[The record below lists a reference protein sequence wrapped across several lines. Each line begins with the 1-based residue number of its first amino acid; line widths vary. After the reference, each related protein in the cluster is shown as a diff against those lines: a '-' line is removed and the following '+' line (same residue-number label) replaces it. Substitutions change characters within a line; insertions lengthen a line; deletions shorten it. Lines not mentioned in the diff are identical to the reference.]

1 MVDQLLRQLGDLAL
15 GSVPTMII
23 FVLLVIAY
31 RFMLYGPLMRILAER
46 RERTIGAVE
55 KAHAAIAAADAKSQE
70 YEAKLRAARAEI
82 FHRREQ
88 RLQQWNTQRDN
99 ALATAREAA
108 QERVIAARHGI
119 EAEAEAARQQVEASV
134 AQLAERIVRAVLPT
148 ELASAEGV
156 R

>member
-15 GSVPTMII
+15 GSVPTII
-23 FVLLVIAY
+23 LFVLLVIAY
-31 RFMLYGPLMRILAER
+31 RFLLYGPLMRTLAER
-46 RERTIGAVE
+46 RERTLGAVE

-82 FHRREQ
+82 FHRRE
-88 RLQQWNTQRDN
+88 LQLQKWSTERDS
-99 ALATAREAA
+99 ALATARQAA
-108 QERVIAARHGI
+108 HERVSVARQGI
-119 EAEAEAARQQVEASV
+119 EAEAAGAREQIEASA
-134 AQLAERIVRAVLPT
+134 AQLAEQIMKAVLPS